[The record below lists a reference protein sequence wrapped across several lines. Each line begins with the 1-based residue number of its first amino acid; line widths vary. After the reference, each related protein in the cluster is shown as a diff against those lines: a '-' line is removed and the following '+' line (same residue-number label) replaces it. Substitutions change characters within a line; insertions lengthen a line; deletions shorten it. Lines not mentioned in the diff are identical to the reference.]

1 MEIYQS
7 PNHFLYLT
15 MTFIENPIYVLAIL
29 CLMVLLSMQAAKTK
43 LGGKLSA
50 ALMVI
55 IFTAILANLKLIPSA
70 SNSIPLYDGIFKY
83 LASIG
88 IFYLLLEI
96 NLQSLKKAGAP
107 MIILFLIGSLA
118 TVLGILVSWYIV
130 SPQDVLGDKADI
142 IAGMLTGTY
151 TGGSVNFNAIALEYD
166 FQKEGALYAGTI
178 AVDNVVTTLW
188 IIVTLAIPA
197 LMRPFWKD
205 KKIATKS
212 QSDTEEETDA
222 LTLESMLWLFF
233 LGAAAF
239 YVSDLIKQVL
249 PQIPFIL
256 TLSTL
261 GILLAQIPFI
271 SKLGG
276 SRSLGIYSL
285 YLFLAVIGA
294 YCEIE
299 AVLEL
304 QTTGL
309 TLLLFT
315 ALAVLFHGI
324 LIIGIGGLT
333 FRDWDMVAIT
343 SQANVGGSTSAIA
356 IAESLNRNE
365 LVLPAILVGTLGNAV
380 GTYFGFLV
388 VGIL

>member
-1 MEIYQS
+1 MICLS
-7 PNHFLYLT
+7 LLYLT
-15 MTFIENPIYVLAIL
+15 MSFVEDPIYVLAVL
-29 CLMVLLSMQAAKTK
+29 CLMVLLSVQAAKTQ

-55 IFTAILANLKLIPSA
+55 IFTAVLANLKWIPSA

-96 NLQSLKKAGAP
+96 NLRSLRKAGAP

-118 TVLGILVSWYIV
+118 TIIGILGSWYIV
-130 SPQDVLGDKADI
+130 SPEAVLGDKGAI

-178 AVDNVVTTLW
+178 AVDNVMTTIW
-188 IIVTLAIPA
+188 IIVTLAIPTI
-197 LMRPFWKD
+197 MRPLWAD
-205 KKIATKS
+205 RKIAVKTHKENSS
-212 QSDTEEETDA
+212 QTDV
-222 LTLESMLWLFF
+222 LDLESMLWLFF
-233 LGAAAF
+233 LGAVAF
-239 YVSDLIKQVL
+239 YGSEWIKEAI

-256 TLSTL
+256 ILSTF

-276 SRSLGIYSL
+276 SRSLGIYAL

-304 QTTGL
+304 QQTGL

-315 ALAVLFHGI
+315 GLAVLFHG
-324 LIIGIGGLT
+324 LITIAIGGLT

-356 IAESLNRNE
+356 IAESLHRNE

-380 GTYFGFLV
+380 GSYFGFMV
-388 VGIL
+388 VGLLQ